1 MFFRNSKQTGIFPE
15 QKGLGREGAIPCHV
29 ASKNKKGNSLVSF
42 VLEGVTD
49 RGRQKGPPHFSR
61 AKKGFRI
68 KKGNRSIKGK
78 AGSLKGGW
86 VNN

>member
-49 RGRQKGPPHFSR
+49 RGRQKGSPHFCR

-68 KKGNRSIKGK
+68 KKGESEHKGESWQFK
-78 AGSLKGGW
+78 RGLGK
-86 VNN
+86 